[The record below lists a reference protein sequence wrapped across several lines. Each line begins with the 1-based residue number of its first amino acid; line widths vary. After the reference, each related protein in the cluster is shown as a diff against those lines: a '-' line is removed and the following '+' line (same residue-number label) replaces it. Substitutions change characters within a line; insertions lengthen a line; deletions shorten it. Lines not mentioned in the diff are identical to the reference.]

1 MPNASTNLE
10 LVPLELEGPQDAFD
24 EGVHGVEWVFHTAS
38 PVLLYVPKDE
48 QTVIGPA
55 VKGTL
60 DMLRA
65 ANKTATVSKFILTLS
80 CAAIDGGH
88 EDKKSFTEEDWTNV
102 NARHVS
108 AVPTISR
115 RH

>member
-1 MPNASTNLE
+1 MRPY
-10 LVPLELEGPQDAFD
+10 
-24 EGVHGVEWVFHTAS
+24 TAS
-38 PVLLYVPKDE
+38 NGYFIPLHLFYFMFQKPKDE